1 MDDEEAR
8 GRGMLTSRRTTTIR
22 VQEGDDEQEGEEEDE
37 VIGVEGQRG
46 GHGFWRARRTA
57 TASLLSP
64 DEREREGDR
73 ES

>member
-8 GRGMLTSRRTTTIR
+8 GRGMLTSRRPTTMR

-46 GHGFWRARRTA
+46 GM
-57 TASLLSP
+57 ASGGQGGQRQLLC
-64 DEREREGDR
+64 
-73 ES
+73 